1 MASVDAQ
8 HSREI
13 MKEKHSDPLRHHGL
27 LITIQGNAVGKQGG
41 TYLKHGGQ
49 QDFYNDRCGIG
60 RYWNVVGNIQDDNR
74 HGEKR
79 FYDKSHALAEFRRER
94 EGQNRERSDDQTWND
109 DIEEEEA
116 RNATHADVEGDIR
129 IRFRAAADDIRKKT
143 EKELRR
149 DPREE
154 GCFTK

>member
-13 MKEKHSDPLRHHGL
+13 MKKKHSDPLRHHGL

-74 HGEKR
+74 HGEER

-109 DIEEEEA
+109 DIVEEEA